1 MRFFHH
7 HVAKTGISDLHKTV
21 FKQVHVSL
29 LEDVNDTH
37 VKQVLLPQIRELFPT
52 GYFNCWGVP
61 DGAGKI
67 IRGKKHLQSAD
78 CVLLVTSPNLPNS
91 MPVLCDVKLFDA
103 TPVPPLSQAL
113 WGDQGFPFIFFFD
126 TERLSL
132 DWQTFKKDVGY
143 DDRYRPQGRFEPI
156 GDNTLIAIGG
166 PNAYLQML
174 RKQYAISMNSFRDVT
189 PDELD
194 AEGLQHSDATVASE
208 IDEEINAIESVSTL
222 KADDPPLTQPI
233 NTNDQKRITR
243 DYAFSIIIKRAYSNR
258 CAICG
263 TGAIGRKGQSE
274 LHAAHIYP
282 KSKKGSD
289 LIQNGILL
297 CLRHHW
303 AFDVG
308 WISFS
313 DVYRISVH
321 PDIPKASDYHFINMF
336 DGKFLSVPSN
346 PSERP
351 HPKYLEAS
359 RGLNNKMKP

>member
-1 MRFFHH
+1 MRFFYH
-7 HVAKTGISDLHKTV
+7 HVAKTGIPDLHKTV

-29 LEDVNDTH
+29 LEDVGDAH
-37 VKQVLLPQIRELFPT
+37 VQQVLLPQIKELFPT

-61 DGAGKI
+61 DGAEKI
-67 IRGKKHLQSAD
+67 IRGRKHLQAAD
-78 CVLLVTSPNLPNS
+78 CVLLLTSPNLPNS
-91 MPVLCDVKLFDA
+91 MPALCEVKLFDA
-103 TPVPPLSQAL
+103 TPVSLLSQAL

-132 DWQTFKKDVGY
+132 DWQSFKKDVGY

-156 GDNTLIAIGG
+156 GDDTLANVGG
-166 PNAYLQML
+166 PVAYLQML
-174 RKQYAISMNSFRDVT
+174 RNQYAISTNSFRQVT

-194 AEGLQHSDATVASE
+194 TEGLQDSSTAITSE
-208 IDEEINAIESVSTL
+208 IDHEISEIENTSTH

-233 NTNDQKRITR
+233 TTSEQKRIAR
-243 DYAFSIIIKRAYSNR
+243 DRAFSIIVKRAYNNR

-289 LIQNGILL
+289 IIQNGVLL

-313 DVYRISVH
+313 DVYRILVH
-321 PDIPKASDYHFINMF
+321 PDIPKASDYHFINML
-336 DGKFLSVPSN
+336 DGQFLSVPANLSD
-346 PSERP
+346 RP
-351 HPKYLEAS
+351 HPKFLEAH
-359 RGLNNKMKP
+359 RELNNKN